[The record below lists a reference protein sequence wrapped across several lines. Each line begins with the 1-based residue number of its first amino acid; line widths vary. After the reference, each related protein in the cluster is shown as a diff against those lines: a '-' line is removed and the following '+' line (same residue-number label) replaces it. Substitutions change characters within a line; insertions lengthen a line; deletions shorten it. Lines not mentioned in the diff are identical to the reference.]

1 MIKILICDDHAIVRQ
16 GLRQIVEDCHDIL
29 IAGEAE
35 SGEAALR
42 MINRDDYDVVLLDI
56 AMDGIGGIETL
67 AEMRY
72 QKPDLAVLILSMYP
86 EDQYAIRVLR
96 AGAAGYMTKKSA
108 PDELLQAIR
117 CVAAGKRY
125 ITASVGEHLVSSLNA
140 DENTLPHHTLSDR
153 EYQVFIQLT
162 QGKGIGQV
170 AEDLHISVKT
180 VSTYKSRVLEKLDA
194 SNLADLIR
202 YALEHH
208 LIP

>member
-16 GLRQIVEDCHDIL
+16 GLRQIVEDCHDIV
-29 IAGEAE
+29 IVGEAA
-35 SGEAALR
+35 SGEAAIR
-42 MINRDDYDVVLLDI
+42 MVNQDEYDVVLLDI

-67 AEMRY
+67 NELRY

-86 EDQYAIRVLR
+86 EDQYAVRVLR

-117 CVAAGKRY
+117 SVAAGKRY
-125 ITASVGEHLVSSLNA
+125 ITESVGEQLVSSLNA
-140 DENTLPHHTLSDR
+140 DEHAIPHQTLSDR
-153 EYQVFIQLT
+153 EYQVFIQLA
-162 QGKGIGQV
+162 QGKSVGQV

-180 VSTYKSRVLEKLDA
+180 VSTYKSRVLAKLEA
-194 SNLADLIR
+194 STIVDVIR
-202 YALEHH
+202 YALEHD